1 MLSRRPAGAQPHFPV
16 LRDLAQAQ
24 AVRPRALAVMSRQ
37 VVAWNPRD
45 WGFAFESEVGAV
57 VVVVLQEGFEGI
69 AALV

>member
-1 MLSRRPAGAQPHFPV
+1 MKVQPAQNLVHNAIAACRFGFNDKET
-16 LRDLAQAQ
+16 LGI
-24 AVRPRALAVMSRQ
+24 MSRQ

-45 WGFAFESEVGAV
+45 WGFAFESEVGVV